1 MPRLPLRSSLL
12 WLAFA
17 APAFPFLAQTGP
29 APSAAAGPRILGT
42 VTALAGD
49 AVTVHGDAGDTTVN
63 VTSTTR
69 LLRTTPGETSLKN
82 AVPLTLS
89 DLAVGDRVLVRT
101 AADGSASMLV
111 AIKQADISQA
121 HEQASVGWQRG
132 VTGIVQLVDAEHGD
146 ITLRPAAGAAPPV
159 VHTTPATV
167 IRRYAADSTAFADTH
182 KAALADI
189 HAGDQLRARGDKTED
204 GAQLTAVELVAGSF
218 RNIAGTVIST
228 DAAAHT
234 LTLTDLATKRP
245 VTLTLETATQLRKL
259 PPEAAARLAHR
270 GADLGV
276 DHAPGGE
283 AVGKAATSTEHPR
296 EPGEHGAGEHGSAD
310 HGPGEP
316 GVHSGGDPAAVLG
329 RAPAITLADLKPGD
343 AVMVVA
349 SGPEAKQPV
358 AITVIAGVEPLLRG
372 SADASAGVFS
382 ASWNLGGGDTA
393 AAAQ

>member
-1 MPRLPLRSSLL
+1 MPRFPLRPSLL
-12 WLAFA
+12 WLTLAI
-17 APAFPFLAQTGP
+17 PALPVPAQTP
-29 APSAAAGPRILGT
+29 TAAAAGPPRILGT

-49 AVTVHGDAGDTTVN
+49 TVTVHGDTGDATVN
-63 VTSTTR
+63 VTPTTR
-69 LLRTTPGETSLKN
+69 LLRTAPGETSLKN
-82 AVPLTLS
+82 AMPLTLT

-121 HEQASVGWQRG
+121 HEQASAAWQHG
-132 VTGIVQLVDAEHGD
+132 VTGVVQLVDAEHGN
-146 ITLRPAAGAAPPV
+146 ITLRPAAGAAPLV
-159 VHTTPATV
+159 VHTTPATI

-182 KAALADI
+182 KAALGDI
-189 HAGDQLRARGDKTED
+189 HAGDQLRARGDKD
-204 GAQLTAVELVAGSF
+204 ADSSQLTAVELVAGSF
-218 RNIAGTVIST
+218 RNIAGTVLST

-245 VTLTLETATQLRKL
+245 VTLQLETATQLRKL

-270 GADLGV
+270 GAGPDT
-276 DHAPGGE
+276 GGTGG
-283 AVGKAATSTEHPR
+283 AKAATSTEHPH
-296 EPGEHGAGEHGSAD
+296 EPNDHGPND
-310 HGPGEP
+310 HGPGAQSPNEH
-316 GVHSGGDPAAVLG
+316 GAHSGGGDTAAILQ
-329 RAPAITLADLKPGD
+329 RAPTIALTDLKPGD

-372 SADASAGVFS
+372 SADAGAGVFS